1 MISFGVR
8 AQVCRL
14 WGGQEVFIFA
24 SQILLQAAVLV
35 VVPTDGAAKILLE
48 FVVDS
53 EVADGVVQEVQLV
66 HHSSGVLPL
75 PLQLFMRVSHL
86 TAERAY
92 LRDILQ

>member
-1 MISFGVR
+1 MTSLGVS
-8 AQVCRL
+8 AQICKP
-14 WGGQEVFIFA
+14 WEGQEVLISA
-24 SQILLQAAVLV
+24 SKAAVLV